1 MDLSVHSILPPCDSR
16 DRYLCFFQKHRNN
29 ISISSS
35 EVHDLWFFP
44 SLSNLISHFFFLY
57 SGQPTRSL
65 LFTVVC
71 MFTLYILQ
79 TGTSTLSHTI
89 TCFCFSLAQVMQ
101 HQSAL
106 PDDEEE
112 EDSDD
117 EEEETP
123 DPCLQNLCAQG
134 STCAA
139 TRSGEYTCKCPPGY
153 SGKYCET
160 APSCNKVQTREYYQ
174 DVSVTTW
181 TTSTEQVTCKISLV
195 QYMSCIHHHHFL
207 HLSYY
212 TI

>member
-1 MDLSVHSILPPCDSR
+1 
-16 DRYLCFFQKHRNN
+16 
-29 ISISSS
+29 
-35 EVHDLWFFP
+35 
-44 SLSNLISHFFFLY
+44 
-57 SGQPTRSL
+57 
-65 LFTVVC
+65 

-79 TGTSTLSHTI
+79 TGTYTLSLTI
-89 TCFCFSLAQVMQ
+89 TFCFSLAQVMQ